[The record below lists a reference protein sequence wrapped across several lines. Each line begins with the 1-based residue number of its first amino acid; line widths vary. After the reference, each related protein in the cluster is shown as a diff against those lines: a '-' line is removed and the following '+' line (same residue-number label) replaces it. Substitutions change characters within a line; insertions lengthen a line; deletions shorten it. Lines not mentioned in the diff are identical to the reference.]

1 MPKFKSFQTR
11 QADQA
16 RAREK
21 AAELARKLVSQ
32 PIRSKQP
39 KVDSAAA
46 LPVIASMEAALP
58 EASNKPWMQ
67 ARFGTSKLTY
77 SARTSGDG
85 VTPQPW
91 AIDLENALLAG
102 AEKGEVTLVL
112 AWPAKLTALPL
123 VHALANMERI
133 FAKDLRGLRTLLF
146 PGTHACR
153 GPLHSVLADR
163 RFLSD
168 FYRSMWTPQETGAL
182 QLVSNTSS
190 TAFAAALRALN
201 DVRAYHSEVP
211 NPTLGELVPVF
222 VFDPTQRSWTT
233 TVSNPLERTLSKVE
247 RLANRRDVREKVGSE
262 WATPSKAPGAL
273 MVLHHSTKK
282 DGWKTALTDPALR
295 GQGRP
300 EVLLLDATHAATQTN
315 YASVKKIPEFLIFA
329 RDNGLSSCG
338 AVVVTDDP
346 KSFFA
351 LRAQLSGAKLRFSTR
366 VWAAEGEDAILSSTA
381 HAYDWKPT
389 QRSNSHFSV
398 GIVDR
403 DASQVALIFQKLAT
417 AAGND
422 DSPGHQALLRAC
434 MYVLRLS
441 NMPAGYIDLTAMS
454 SETGGSEYGD
464 LQNAWTP
471 VALGI
476 EESLRSGALN
486 PMREE
491 VSKAV
496 EKAKNLIDAWSD
508 CTPMAARLLSEIRKH
523 ALTRRSEV
531 SIVLPNN
538 KYILLAHKFLQ
549 RKLGVEWSIVQ
560 DLIEWHTLTAV
571 GRTLAGALHGRHFI
585 FVGFNPDVLRIL
597 LTHPAIP
604 NGTAVLIA
612 YRQAESSLKT
622 LTLMKE
628 LEAFKPYR
636 GRLGLLIQELE
647 RRLAEVPNPLI
658 IERLREMSMTFKFE
672 DAAQSPAGD
681 QNYYKFVLEGGGIA
695 YASGWVYSHSPDEDP
710 PFSRTAAS
718 AVQPGDF
725 IFDMSDELRA
735 NLESTLQLKANGANS
750 VVDPVRTLLRLY
762 HSDVQTRC
770 SLRFTSSKRS
780 ALAKEIHAKMVE
792 LDTSAVDCRPGRVYY
807 WLALQAEGDTRP
819 HAAKDSKFFKIFC
832 KTLGMDEDAAD
843 QHWGFVR
850 SARRLN
856 QYLGRELVF
865 RYAEILFKPE
875 SAMTYRKVPE
885 AEIRHLQQEALRC
898 VFRVEHIVPPPPR
911 SPSATNKTR
920 NTHASAK

>member
-1 MPKFKSFQTR
+1 MPQFKSLQNR

-16 RAREK
+16 KAREK

-39 KVDSAAA
+39 KAESVSA
-46 LPVIASMEAALP
+46 LPVIAPVEAV
-58 EASNKPWMQ
+58 ETKISDKPWTQ
-67 ARFGTSKLTY
+67 ARFGTSKLAY
-77 SARTSGDG
+77 SARTSGDS

-102 AEKGEVTLVL
+102 AEKGDVTLLL

-123 VHALANMERI
+123 VHALANMERV

-146 PGTHACR
+146 PGTHASR
-153 GPLHSVLADR
+153 APLHSVLADR
-163 RFLSD
+163 KVLSD
-168 FYRSMWTPQETGAL
+168 FYRSMWASQGSGAM

-190 TAFAAALRALN
+190 TAFSAALNALN
-201 DVRAYHSEVP
+201 DVRAYHSEIP

-233 TVSNPLERTLSKVE
+233 TVGNPLERTLSKVE

-262 WATPSKAPGAL
+262 WASPSKAPGAL

-282 DGWKTALTDPALR
+282 DGWRIALADSALR
-295 GQGRP
+295 GQSRP
-300 EVLLLDATHAATQTN
+300 EVLLLDATHAAAHTN
-315 YASVKKIPEFLIFA
+315 FAAVKKIPDFLLFA
-329 RDNGLSSCG
+329 RENGLSSCG
-338 AVVVTDDP
+338 AVIVTDDP
-346 KSFFA
+346 KAFFA
-351 LRAQLSGAKLRFSTR
+351 LRAQLSTARIKFSAR
-366 VWAAEGEDAILSSTA
+366 VWAAEGDDAILSSTA
-381 HAYDWKPT
+381 HSSDWKPT
-389 QRSNSHFSV
+389 QRSNSNFTV

-403 DASQVALIFQKLAT
+403 DASQVALMFQKLAV
-417 AAGND
+417 AAGSE

-441 NMPAGYIDLTAMS
+441 NMPAGYTDLTAVS
-454 SETGGSEYGD
+454 AEDGGSDYGNQ
-464 LQNAWTP
+464 QNAWTP

-476 EESLRSGALN
+476 EEALQSGALN
-486 PMREE
+486 AVREQ
-491 VSKAV
+491 VLRAA
-496 EKAKNLIDAWSD
+496 EKAKKLIDDWSD
-508 CTPMAARLLSEIRKH
+508 ATPMAVRLLSDVRKH
-523 ALTRRSEV
+523 ALTGHTGV

-538 KYILLAHKFLQ
+538 KYVLLAHRFLQ
-549 RKLGVEWSIVQ
+549 RKLGAEWPISQ
-560 DLIEWHTLTAV
+560 DRIEWHTLSSV
-571 GRTLAGALHGRHFI
+571 GRSLSGDQRGRHFI
-585 FVGFNPDVLRIL
+585 FVGVNQDVLRIL

-636 GRLGLLIQELE
+636 GRLGLLIHELE
-647 RRLAEVPNPLI
+647 RRLAEVPNPLV
-658 IERLREMSMTFKFE
+658 IEKLREMPMTFKFE
-672 DAAQSPAGD
+672 DSTQAPVGD
-681 QNYYKFVLEGGGIA
+681 QTYYKYELEGGGRA
-695 YASGWVYSHSPDEDP
+695 YASGWVYCHVPDEDP
-710 PFSRTAAS
+710 PFSRTPAS

-735 NLESTLQLKANGANS
+735 NLESTLQLKATGASS
-750 VVDPVRTLLRLY
+750 VVDPVRMLLKLY
-762 HSDVQTRC
+762 HTDVQTRC
-770 SLRFTSSKRS
+770 TLRFTSTKRS
-780 ALAKEIHAKMVE
+780 ALAKEIHVKMVE
-792 LDTSAVDCRPGRVYY
+792 IDPAAVDCRPGRVYY

-832 KTLGMDEDAAD
+832 KALGMDDDAAE

-850 SARRLN
+850 NARRLN

-885 AEIRHLQQEALRC
+885 KEIRHLQQEALRC
-898 VFRVEHIVPPPPR
+898 VFRVEHVVTPPAR
-911 SPSATNKTR
+911 SPGATQKKGNAY
-920 NTHASAK
+920 ASAK